1 MDDKLILL
9 EVLIERANQTLN
21 RPFSYLYQGNK
32 KVDRG
37 YRVLLEFNHQEL
49 MGYVLSTKEINK
61 SKEELEDELGFN
73 LYYIKDVVDVSPLL
87 NDDLLSLCD
96 QVSEY
101 YIAPKIAVLQA
112 MLPPSLSPRKS
123 ALKAPKI
130 AYEQYV
136 RVKYYDKDGLRN
148 TGSHLF

>member
-73 LYYIKDVVDVSPLL
+73 LYYIK
-87 NDDLLSLCD
+87 
-96 QVSEY
+96 
-101 YIAPKIAVLQA
+101 
-112 MLPPSLSPRKS
+112 
-123 ALKAPKI
+123 
-130 AYEQYV
+130 
-136 RVKYYDKDGLRN
+136 
-148 TGSHLF
+148 

>member
-21 RPFSYLYQGNK
+21 RPFSYLYKGSK

-37 YRVLLEFNHQEL
+37 YRVLLEFNHQSL
-49 MGYVLSTKEINK
+49 MGYVLSTKVTNK
-61 SKEELEDELGFN
+61 TKEELEDELGFN
-73 LYYIKDVVDVSPLL
+73 LYFIEDVVDESPLL
-87 NDDLLSLCD
+87 NDDLLALCD

-112 MLPPSLSPRKS
+112 MLPPSLSPRRS
-123 ALKAPKI
+123 SLKDPKI
-130 AYEQYV
+130 AYEQFV
-136 RVKYYDKDGLRN
+136 KIKYYD
-148 TGSHLF
+148 T